1 MRAVLAAALRRWARR
16 LEPDM
21 ADGRVHH
28 VMATTGTTGAPLTLY
43 VDGKQIRDEL
53 LRFKRG
59 NGGAPLGL
67 S

>member
-1 MRAVLAAALRRWARR
+1 MRARLAAVLRRMAQR
-16 LEPDM
+16 LDPDL

-28 VMATTGTTGAPLTLY
+28 VVATSTTATTPLTLY